1 MAQGSAAEG
10 EDVSDGIT
18 VWRDGEISGSTGDTF
33 RVKVGEADR
42 SEIEAVVLEVMECVA
57 SGAWNRAQSR
67 ECQLAMEL
75 LVNSATRER
84 EEAQAEALDTENANR
99 PRDKPETGTVTTESP
114 DTGDE
119 ADAGEDGP
127 VEGAS
132 ESDVD
137 PDTIP
142 AELVR
147 ELDRALMA
155 WSVRVLGGN
164 KLSKEV
170 KQDWNELVA
179 PQWGVISHALD
190 LSPPKPHGTVNA
202 HLAEQME
209 DPEFRAEY
217 EAEGEKLA
225 PESIPAEPVRYLVET
240 IDEWQKMEQGRVL
253 LDSKTICST
262 QRDMIHAR
270 DVIRK
275 LLPPRNSCSTG
286 G

>member
-1 MAQGSAAEG
+1 
-10 EDVSDGIT
+10 
-18 VWRDGEISGSTGDTF
+18 
-33 RVKVGEADR
+33 
-42 SEIEAVVLEVMECVA
+42 
-57 SGAWNRAQSR
+57 
-67 ECQLAMEL
+67 MEL

-99 PRDKPETGTVTTESP
+99 PRDIPETGTVTTESP

-209 DPEFRAEY
+209 DPEFRAAY
-217 EAEGEKLA
+217 EAAKCEA
-225 PESIPAEPVRYLVET
+225 SAPAEDTGYPDAAALEWMNAPMGPMKPAPDESELRTAAKIVVATLHCGEAATTRYKQEEHMDL
-240 IDEWQKMEQGRVL
+240 KAACHNLAGVL
-253 LDSKTICST
+253 ESD
-262 QRDMIHAR
+262 
-270 DVIRK
+270 
-275 LLPPRNSCSTG
+275 STG